1 MKTAATSGIPRFPGA
16 CARGWGVGDAFRAP
30 AAFLPDEDA
39 LLTLDNFAAFAEDRF
54 EVPFAT
60 EAVGAVPSLTRLFRF
75 SGRMFAPLTD
85 IVPALAT

>member
-1 MKTAATSGIPRFPGA
+1 M
-16 CARGWGVGDAFRAP
+16 RGGGFGDAFRVP

-39 LLTLDNFAAFAEDRF
+39 FLTMDTFAAFAGACF

-60 EAVGAVPSLTRLFRF
+60 EAVGAVPSLTPLFRF
-75 SGRMFAPLTD
+75 AGRMFARSTD